1 MIERYRREMSRVADK
16 FGVELDEDG
25 GELDDVYEEWSNHV
39 NMTASDLQDWSKNP
53 CSREAS
59 LDPKAVIKRNLRLL
73 ETPKSEWDEDD
84 VSDAKRTISFISRM
98 RGMRPDRPRQGP
110 HGCPSEWAISLLN
123 WGFNPF
129 DSLPKQNKEVRE
141 DLDPVET
148 ISMAEHPNTIE
159 AERLAANVWELKDHL
174 GTYHANFGRLAREL
188 ESEDDNDRVVEIRS
202 ELQALIQAMMRR
214 IQDPVEDI
222 RGEPIDPELE
232 SNRSYEFTPIPN
244 QVLYTD
250 RGDAMQRATDLGLDG
265 VHEHPVFFGDLS
277 EVPESVREDLTVHYM
292 PGSTHGEWS
301 DRVKG
306 VPNSEREAAQVF
318 HADQERDQEG
328 ETEDSVRVQPSAIH
342 EVASEAEVEGSVED
356 ALDELWQD

>member
-1 MIERYRREMSRVADK
+1 
-16 FGVELDEDG
+16 
-25 GELDDVYEEWSNHV
+25 
-39 NMTASDLQDWSKNP
+39 
-53 CSREAS
+53 
-59 LDPKAVIKRNLRLL
+59 
-73 ETPKSEWDEDD
+73 
-84 VSDAKRTISFISRM
+84 
-98 RGMRPDRPRQGP
+98 
-110 HGCPSEWAISLLN
+110 
-123 WGFNPF
+123 
-129 DSLPKQNKEVRE
+129 
-141 DLDPVET
+141 
-148 ISMAEHPNTIE
+148 
-159 AERLAANVWELKDHL
+159 
-174 GTYHANFGRLAREL
+174 
-188 ESEDDNDRVVEIRS
+188 VVEIRS

-222 RGEPIDPELE
+222 NGEPIDPEME
-232 SNRSYEFTPIPN
+232 SNRSYEFTPVPN

-250 RGDAMQRATDLGLDG
+250 RGDAVQRATDLGLDG
-265 VHEHPVFFGDLS
+265 VHEHPVFFGDMES
-277 EVPESVREDLTVHYM
+277 VPEGVREDLTVHYM